1 MVYKILKNCT
11 FEMIVQ
17 DYLFK
22 STLSFLTCVSVL
34 LYSNSAIAAEKIVL
48 KYGIFRES
56 VSVEKLTKFAET
68 GEVSP
73 MLNLLLNQARQDP
86 QTVRNVLTKEVNASP
101 VVLDRLLNNPIGEFL
116 VDQIGQ
122 TIHTP
127 SSEANPQALRSALVL
142 SANKDNKVSLIE
154 IIQNY
159 PTQEVYVEGERLV
172 RTYDQLSLL
181 AERLQ
186 NLLSWRE

>member
-1 MVYKILKNCT
+1 MRYLDHLLKGT
-11 FEMIVQ
+11 F
-17 DYLFK
+17 
-22 STLSFLTCVSVL
+22 SFLTCVSVFM
-34 LYSNSAIAAEKIVL
+34 YTNSAIAAEKIVL

-56 VSVEKLTKFAET
+56 VSVEKLTTFAET

-73 MLNLLLNQARQDP
+73 MLSLLLNQSRQDP
-86 QTVRNVLTKEVNASP
+86 QTVRNILTREVNASP
-101 VVLDRLLNNPIGEFL
+101 VVIDRLVNNAIGEFL

-127 SSEANPQALRSALVL
+127 SSQANQQALRSALVL

-159 PTQEVYVEGERLV
+159 PTSEVHVEGERLV

-186 NLLSWRE
+186 NVLSWRQ

>member
-1 MVYKILKNCT
+1 M
-11 FEMIVQ
+11 
-17 DYLFK
+17 
-22 STLSFLTCVSVL
+22 
-34 LYSNSAIAAEKIVL
+34 YSNSAIAAEKIVL

>member
-1 MVYKILKNCT
+1 M
-11 FEMIVQ
+11 
-17 DYLFK
+17 
-22 STLSFLTCVSVL
+22 
-34 LYSNSAIAAEKIVL
+34 
-48 KYGIFRES
+48 
-56 VSVEKLTKFAET
+56 
-68 GEVSP
+68 
-73 MLNLLLNQARQDP
+73 
-86 QTVRNVLTKEVNASP
+86 
-101 VVLDRLLNNPIGEFL
+101 NNPIGEFL

-142 SANKDNKVSLIE
+142 SASKDNKLSLIE

-159 PTQEVYVEGERLV
+159 PTPEVYVEGERLV
-172 RTYDQLSLL
+172 RTYEQLSLL